1 MEPEDEILEVVDA
14 QGRVLGR
21 ATRGECHSDRSL
33 LHRAVHVFVLDRQGR
48 IFLQKRSMQKRI
60 QPGRWDAS
68 VGGHVDPG
76 ETPKQAAVRE
86 MDEELGIAGVEL
98 ELLHEY
104 VWRSEV
110 ESELVR
116 TFRCVHE
123 GPFTLKADEID
134 EGRFFSLDELRA
146 LVGTGQLTPNL
157 EHELVLLGIV
167 PPAE

>member
-1 MEPEDEILEVVDA
+1 VEPEDEILEVVDA

-21 ATRGECHSDRSL
+21 ATRGECHSDKSL

-48 IFLQKRSMQKRI
+48 IFLQKRSMLKRI

-76 ETPKQAAVRE
+76 ETPEQAAVRE
-86 MDEELGIAGVEL
+86 MDEELGVSGVEL

-104 VWRSEV
+104 VWRSPV

-116 TFRCVHE
+116 TFRCSCE
-123 GPFTLKADEID
+123 GPFRLKADEID

-157 EHELVLLGIV
+157 EHELLLLGIV
-167 PPAE
+167 EPAE